1 MAVLR
6 YGCDSCVPWEL
17 TGAVPPAEVGEPRGQ
32 PLMDLDAAT
41 ITALA
46 EPIDYP
52 NLALSI
58 TPADRVVLALGRGVP
73 QVAQVTAAIVGALV
87 HAGLDPDGITV
98 LHSPA
103 DLDAGVG
110 DPCRLVAAPLRQR
123 ITRLV
128 HDPEDRRQFA
138 YLAASEAGEAILIHR
153 ALHEADVVLPVGCL
167 RADEIAGYFGIHS
180 PVFPTF
186 SNTKTMQR
194 FRSFGSLNGRESRQ
208 RTLTAEVDHVAWLLG
223 VNFSI
228 QVIPAAGDRVLHVVS
243 GQSESVRSRGRELY
257 RAAWSWPAPPR
268 ASLVVAA
275 IEGDAGQQTWENVG
289 RALQVAEGFV
299 EEDGAIAVCCDLAV
313 RPGPALRH
321 MAHAQWRESALR
333 HVDRQ
338 PPLDAVPAAQLAHAL
353 SRYKVYLLSR
363 LDPSVVEDLDVIPV
377 AGPDELLRLGRQ
389 HASCVLL
396 SNAPYVT
403 PIAAERM
410 KDEE

>member
-1 MAVLR
+1 V
-6 YGCDSCVPWEL
+6 
-17 TGAVPPAEVGEPRGQ
+17 Q
-32 PLMDLDAAT
+32 
-41 ITALA
+41 
-46 EPIDYP
+46 
-52 NLALSI
+52 
-58 TPADRVVLALGRGVP
+58 
-73 QVAQVTAAIVGALV
+73 
-87 HAGLDPDGITV
+87 AGLDPDGITV

-103 DLDAGVG
+103 NLDPGGG

-123 ITRLV
+123 ITQLA

-186 SNTKTMQR
+186 SDTKTMQR
-194 FRSFGSLNGRESRQ
+194 FRSFGSLNGRGTRQ

-223 VNFSI
+223 VYFSI
-228 QVIPAAGDRVLHVVS
+228 QIIPAAGDRVLHVVS
-243 GQSESVRSRGRELY
+243 GQSDSVRSRGRELY
-257 RAAWSWPAPPR
+257 RAAWSWPVPPR

-275 IEGDAGQQTWENVG
+275 IEGGAGQQTWENVG

-299 EEDGAIAVCCDLAV
+299 EEDGAIAVCCDLAA

-338 PPLDAVPAAQLAHAL
+338 PPIDAVPAAQLAHTL

-363 LDPSVVEDLDVIPV
+363 LDPSVVEELDVIPV
-377 AGPDELLRLGRQ
+377 GGPDELLRLGRQ

-403 PIAAERM
+403 PIVAERM
-410 KDEE
+410 KDEENEG